1 MPNPTTQNSMNM
13 PKGTHAMAWVAVAF
27 ITLVFGLVIAY
38 VATVKSDDTRVVTA
52 GGSENIEGLESTG
65 EGLVRAA
72 PDQAEITIGVDSRAA
87 TPDAASQQNAQKAD
101 AILAAITK
109 AGIPEKDVQTVN
121 VSLNPEYDYGEGA
134 PRVTGYIASNTVR
147 IIAREVAQI
156 GPVVDASIAAGA
168 SAVQGIQFSFSDDL
182 LERLQDEAREQAVDE
197 ALRKATSL
205 AQLSNI
211 RLGKPI
217 SVIESTANPV
227 LPPVYYA
234 VSDIKAGGG
243 APETPVEGG
252 QLEVRT
258 NVTITYEIE

>member
-1 MPNPTTQNSMNM
+1 
-13 PKGTHAMAWVAVAF
+13 MAWFVVAF
-27 ITLVFGLVIAY
+27 VTLVFGVVIAY
-38 VATVKSDDTRVVTA
+38 IVSAQGDTRVVTT
-52 GGSENIEGLESTG
+52 GGAQSVEGLESTG

-87 TPDAASQQNAQKAD
+87 TPVEASEQNAQKAEK
-101 AILAAITK
+101 ILAAVK
-109 AGIPEKDVQTVN
+109 KSGIADNDVQTVN
-121 VSLNPEYDYGEGA
+121 VSLNPEYDYTQAA
-134 PRVTGYIASNTVR
+134 PQVTGYIASNTVR
-147 IIAREVAQI
+147 IIAREVDQI

-168 SAVQGIQFSFSDDL
+168 SNVQGIQFTFSDDL
-182 LERLQDEAREQAVDE
+182 LERLQDEAREQAVSE

-217 SVIESTANPV
+217 SVIESTSNPV
-227 LPPVYYA
+227 LPGPFYA

-243 APETPVEGG
+243 SPETPVEGG